1 MTPATIQIP
10 ISITVLAEVIR
21 SLNASE
27 KILLKQLLDEEVAVL
42 DQPAQTSS
50 SDYLL
55 RGLPLV
61 IAEDFD
67 QPMPELWE
75 ALSQ

>member
-1 MTPATIQIP
+1 MTPTIQIP

-21 SLNASE
+21 TLSGSE

-42 DQPAQTSS
+42 EQMNSTASS
-50 SDYLL
+50 NYPL
-55 RGLPLV
+55 RGLPLI

-67 QPMPELWE
+67 EPVPELWE
-75 ALSQ
+75 ALNP